1 MRIAIALFALS
12 LPVFAQA
19 GQTAPGTTATEQDGA
34 AKSMKKAGEKQT
46 KKKKAPR
53 KTGKPA
59 DDTAT
64 TPPPK

>member
-19 GQTAPGTTATEQDGA
+19 GQTAPGTAATEQAGA
-34 AKSMKKAGEKQT
+34 AESKAKASEKQT

-53 KTGKPA
+53 KSDKPA

-64 TPPPK
+64 TPPPR